1 MPGKQKSLGVARTR
15 RRYDLPLN
23 KGAGTR
29 FLLLLI
35 ALMTWLGMLALSGS
49 FALRAMTERWS
60 SGLEDRVTIEIPA
73 EDANSQLMRPDEI
86 RGLSLKIAA
95 FLNERPEIVKTTV
108 MSESDIRN
116 LVRPW
121 LGDTALPDDLPLPGL
136 ISAEL
141 TKNTPA
147 SAIKTLEMQI
157 KTIAPQ
163 ALLETHEGWLKDL
176 LRFTGALQFAAA
188 LLTFV
193 IAVTTVTAV
202 AGAVQARMA
211 IHHEE
216 VELLHLMGASDPYIA
231 RQFQRHALILAFQ
244 GGMAGMLIGTFTLF
258 TIGWLSGR
266 MDINLLPDFHLGRM
280 HMTILACLPV
290 MTALIAAL
298 TARVTV
304 YRVLAQM
311 P

>member
-1 MPGKQKSLGVARTR
+1 MTKKQRSLGVARHK

-49 FALRAMTERWS
+49 FALQAMTERWS
-60 SGLEDRVTIEIPA
+60 SGLEGRITVEIPA
-73 EDANSQLMRPDEI
+73 EDTDGKLLTSDEI
-86 RGLSLKIAA
+86 KLLSSKIAA
-95 FLNERPEIVKTTV
+95 MLNDRPEIARTTV
-108 MSESDIRN
+108 MSESDIRE

-121 LGDTALPDDLPLPGL
+121 LGDSQLPGDLPLPGL

-141 TKNTPA
+141 VKNTKPEA
-147 SAIKTLEMQI
+147 LHALAARIKD
-157 KTIAPQ
+157 IAPH
-163 ALLETHEGWLKDL
+163 ARLETHEGWLKDL

-193 IAVTTVTAV
+193 IAITTVTAV
-202 AGAVQARMA
+202 AGAIQARMA

-216 VELLHLMGASDPYIA
+216 VELLHLMGAADRYIA
-231 RQFQRHALILAFQ
+231 RQFQRHSLILAFQ
-244 GGMAGMLIGTFTLF
+244 GGLAGMMIGALTLF
-258 TIGWLSGR
+258 IIGWLSGR
-266 MDINLLPDFHLGRM
+266 MDINLLPDFHLTGM
-280 HMTILACLPV
+280 QMAVLAALPV
-290 MTALIAAL
+290 IAALIATF
-298 TARVTV
+298 TARLTV